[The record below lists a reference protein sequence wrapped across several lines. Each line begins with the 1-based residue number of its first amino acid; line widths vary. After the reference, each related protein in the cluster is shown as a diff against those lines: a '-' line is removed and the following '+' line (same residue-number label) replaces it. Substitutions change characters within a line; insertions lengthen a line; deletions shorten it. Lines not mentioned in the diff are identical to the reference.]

1 MKAPRILISIAAL
14 IGALTVAIP
23 VPASAVAQEPAS
35 AGNEAQDRGWP
46 RQFEAQGQEV
56 VVQAPQVDEWP
67 RFERI
72 TFRAAVSVAAKG
84 SEERS
89 WGVLRV
95 SANTHIAL
103 QDRLVILTDRKLEGL
118 TFPGVEPAE
127 VERLKSIVVAAMPV
141 ERPQTVS
148 LDRLVAALDPAN
160 ADVRKVDVNLAPPK
174 ILTSNKPAI
183 LVMFMGKPRFKP
195 VPNNDL
201 LFAINTNWDVFLDP
215 ADNRY
220 YLRNDKSWLV
230 TADVDKGPW
239 SSAASL
245 PPSLSKLPSDENWSD
260 VRAAIPGAQAKDI
273 PVVYVTHEPA
283 ELIVTTGEPELEPIS
298 GTSLMAVANTESTI
312 FYHSREKEFYF
323 LAAGRWFKS
332 GAVAGPWSAAS
343 SSLPVDFKKIPED
356 SDNADVLAAV
366 PGTAAANEAI
376 IMASIPEK
384 ATINRADVK
393 IDVTYDGPPRFQPIE
408 STTLQYA
415 SNSPYNVFMVGS
427 RYYCCYNAV
436 WFEAPSPN
444 GAWTVCDSVPKAIY
458 TIPPTSPF
466 YNVTY
471 VTVYESTPTTVVTG
485 YTAGYSGAT
494 VAATGAVMF
503 GLGIAVGAALEDNYS
518 AYHYNPCYYS
528 YGCGAYYHGAYG
540 GFVSRS
546 SYYGPYGGAG
556 HAAAYNPAT
565 GVYSRAGYAYG
576 PNGAAGYRT
585 AYNPVTG
592 RGATRAGGVSPYG
605 SWGASAVTNGDKWA
619 TGSHR
624 TTAAGTTGR
633 VQTSSGAAAATAQ
646 GRYGN
651 GATVARS
658 QSGDYYAAHDG
669 NVYKNTGGGWEQA
682 NRGSSGDARA
692 QGYGAA
698 DQMERSNTAELQQQ
712 AEARNRGEQN
722 AARASQFQG
731 GGARWSPPAGGRRR

>member
-1 MKAPRILISIAAL
+1 MIAAVL
-14 IGALTVAIP
+14 IGTIAVAILGP
-23 VPASAVAQEPAS
+23 VPATAQEPAS

-46 RQFEAQGQEV
+46 RQFEAQGHEV
-56 VVQAPQVDEWP
+56 VVHAPQVDEWP
-67 RFERI
+67 KFERI
-72 TFRAAVSVAAKG
+72 TFRAAISVAAKG
-84 SEERS
+84 SEDRS

-95 SANTHIAL
+95 SANTQIAL
-103 QDRLVILTDRKLEGL
+103 DDRLVILTDRKLEGL
-118 TFPGVEPAE
+118 TFSGVEPAE
-127 VERLKSIVVAAMPV
+127 VERLKGIVIAAMPA

-148 LDRLVAALDPAN
+148 LDRLVAALDPSKV
-160 ADVRKVDVNLAPPK
+160 DVRKVDVNLAPPK
-174 ILTSNKPAI
+174 IMTSDKPAI
-183 LVMFMGKPRFKP
+183 LVIFMGKPRFKP

-215 ADNRY
+215 AANKY
-220 YLRNDKSWLV
+220 YLLNDKSWLV

-239 SSAASL
+239 SSASSL
-245 PPSLSKLPSDENWSD
+245 PPSLSTLPSDENWND
-260 VRAAIPGAQAKDI
+260 VRAAIPGAPSKDV
-273 PVVYVTHEPA
+273 PMVYVTHEPA
-283 ELIVTTGEPELEPIS
+283 ELIVTNGEPELEPIA
-298 GTSLMAVANTESTI
+298 GTSLMAVANTESTL
-312 FYHSREKEFYF
+312 FYHTREKEFYL

-343 SSLPVDFKKIPED
+343 GSLPTDFKKIPED
-356 SDNADVLAAV
+356 SDNADVLVAV

-376 IMASIPEK
+376 IMASIPQK
-384 ATINRADVK
+384 ATIHRADVK
-393 IDVTYDGPPRFQPIE
+393 VDVTYDGPPKFQPIE
-408 STTLQYA
+408 STTVQYA
-415 SNSPYNVFMVGS
+415 YNSPFNVFLVGGK
-427 RYYCCYNAV
+427 YYCCYNAV
-436 WFEAPSPN
+436 WFEAPTPN
-444 GAWTVCDSVPKAIY
+444 GDWTVCDSVPKAIY
-458 TIPPTSPF
+458 TIPPTSPM

-503 GLGIAVGAALEDNYS
+503 GLGIAVGAALDDNYS
-518 AYHYNPCYYS
+518 AYLYSPCFFS
-528 YGCGAYYHGAYG
+528 YGCGAVYHGGYG
-540 GFVSRS
+540 GYISGSR
-546 SYYGPYGGAG
+546 YYGPYGGAG
-556 HAAAYNPAT
+556 HAAAYNPST

-592 RGATRAGGVSPYG
+592 NGAARAGGTSPYG

-619 TGSHR
+619 TASHR

-658 QSGDYYAAHDG
+658 QSGDYYASHDG
-669 NVYKNTGGGWEQA
+669 NVYKNTGSGWEQA
-682 NRGSSGDARA
+682 NKGTS
-692 QGYGAA
+692 GAA
-698 DQMERSNTAELQQQ
+698 RPQGNGAANQAERFNSAELQQQ

-722 AARASQFQG
+722 AARTNEFQS
-731 GGARWSPPAGGRRR
+731 GGARFAPTRGGGRRR